1 MYETES
7 HLIPAAKLVVPIVV
21 GTRPEAIKLVPIIV
35 ALRESEY
42 YEPIVI
48 STGRHN
54 RMVEYIFEPADTKP
68 GVTLWAGSRRANL
81 NERVAAVIQR
91 FEDFC
96 VERFDLDPDATSMPD
111 DVLNGRHPA
120 AVLVHNDTS
129 SAMAAALSAF
139 HLRISVMHVEAGL
152 RTGGSWGRA
161 GSGRKPSASRSAA
174 RRPPNPEHGQRLQR
188 QPRPECP
195 AGDLPQVESPDLLGV
210 DGHVDVGRKDRDQ
223 QPQQPPAPEPTRRR
237 VQHRDGAGD
246 LGNPA
251 DRDDLLLRR
260 LDRRRHDRFEEAR
273 LEEMQRP
280 RVGQE
285 GGKRQARAIHPPKP
299 TRYVRPV
306 AEFKLNPAYTPTAD
320 QPKAIA
326 GLAEGLEADERF
338 QTLLGATGT
347 GKTFT
352 MAATIAAVQRP
363 ALVIAHNKTLAA
375 QLCNEFRGFFPD
387 NAVEYFVSY
396 YDYYQPEAYV
406 PAQDLYIEKDSSIND
421 EIDRLR
427 HAATAA
433 LFARR
438 DVIIVA
444 SVSCIY
450 GIGSP
455 QVYSEKMQMFQV
467 GAEIDR
473 DEVLRKLVKI
483 QYQRNDSVLGRG
495 SFRVRGEVLEIM
507 PSYAESAYRI
517 SLFGDVI
524 EGIQHFDP
532 LTGEVLDTIDHVS
545 VWPASHYVTRDET
558 VERAVEEIRAELES
572 RTAEL
577 EAEGKQLEAHR
588 LRQRT
593 AYDIEMIKE
602 LGFTSGI
609 ENYSRILDG
618 RAAGTPPHTLI
629 DYFPDDFVCFVDE
642 SHQTIPQIGGMY
654 QGDRSRKQT
663 LIDFGFRLPSAIDN
677 RPLKFDEFLERVD
690 RLVMVSAT
698 PGQFER
704 VESSRIVE
712 QIVRPTGIIDPY
724 IEVRETKNQIDD
736 LMNEVRVVAKAGERT
751 LVTTLTKK
759 MAEDLTAYLLEYGI
773 KVRYLHSE
781 IDTLERI
788 QIIRDLRLGEYD
800 VLIGVNLLREG
811 LDLPEVSLVAILDA
825 DKEGFLRGETSL
837 VQTIGRAAR
846 NVNGRVLMYAD
857 RETDAM
863 RAAMSET
870 DRRRAIQLAYNEEH
884 GITPATVLKGI
895 SEMSEF
901 LAMED
906 RAPAKRR
913 RKRGDDFQTPE
924 ELEKT
929 IVALEE
935 EMLAAADE
943 LRFEEAGRIR
953 DELRELRRDLDGIN
967 AGA

>member
-1 MYETES
+1 
-7 HLIPAAKLVVPIVV
+7 V
-21 GTRPEAIKLVPIIV
+21 
-35 ALRESEY
+35 
-42 YEPIVI
+42 
-48 STGRHN
+48 
-54 RMVEYIFEPADTKP
+54 
-68 GVTLWAGSRRANL
+68 
-81 NERVAAVIQR
+81 
-91 FEDFC
+91 
-96 VERFDLDPDATSMPD
+96 
-111 DVLNGRHPA
+111 
-120 AVLVHNDTS
+120 
-129 SAMAAALSAF
+129 
-139 HLRISVMHVEAGL
+139 
-152 RTGGSWGRA
+152 SWGRY
-161 GSGRKPSASRSAA
+161 
-174 RRPPNPEHGQRLQR
+174 
-188 QPRPECP
+188 
-195 AGDLPQVESPDLLGV
+195 
-210 DGHVDVGRKDRDQ
+210 GH
-223 QPQQPPAPEPTRRR
+223 
-237 VQHRDGAGD
+237 
-246 LGNPA
+246 
-251 DRDDLLLRR
+251 
-260 LDRRRHDRFEEAR
+260 
-273 LEEMQRP
+273 
-280 RVGQE
+280 
-285 GGKRQARAIHPPKP
+285 
-299 TRYVRPV
+299 PV
-306 AEFKLNPAYTPTAD
+306 PEFKLNPAYTPTAD

-326 GLAEGLEADERF
+326 GLAEGLAAGDQF

-363 ALVIAHNKTLAA
+363 TLVIAHNKTLAA
-375 QLCNEFRGFFPD
+375 QLCNEFREFFPE
-387 NAVEYFVSY
+387 NVVEYFVSY

-455 QVYSEKMQMFQV
+455 QVYNEKMQLFKV
-467 GAEIDR
+467 GETIKR
-473 DEVLRKLVKI
+473 DEVLRKLVKM

-517 SLFGDVI
+517 ALFGDEI
-524 EGIQHFDP
+524 EGVQHFDP

-558 VERAVEEIRAELES
+558 LERAVEEIRAELHS
-572 RTAEL
+572 RTEEL

-593 AYDIEMIKE
+593 AYDIEMLKE
-602 LGFTSGI
+602 VGFTSGI

-618 RAAGTPPHTLI
+618 RPEGSPPHTLI
-629 DYFPDDFVCFVDE
+629 DYFPDDFAVFVDE

-654 QGDRSRKQT
+654 EGDRSRKQT
-663 LIDFGFRLPSAIDN
+663 LIDYGFRLPSAIDN
-677 RPLKFDEFLERVD
+677 RPLKFGEFLERVPQ
-690 RLVMVSAT
+690 LVMVSAT
-698 PGQFER
+698 PGPFEKA
-704 VESSRIVE
+704 ESTRIVE
-712 QIVRPTGIIDPY
+712 QIVRPTGIIDPE
-724 IEVRETKNQIDD
+724 IEVRETRNQIDD
-736 LMNEVRVVAKAGERT
+736 LMNEIKGIAEAGDRV

-759 MAEDLTAYLLEYGI
+759 MAEDLTNYLLEYGV

-800 VLIGVNLLREG
+800 VLVGVNLLREG

-857 RETDAM
+857 KETDAM

-884 GITPATVLKGI
+884 GITPATVRKGI
-895 SEMSEF
+895 SEISEF

-906 RAPAKRR
+906 RAPRKRR
-913 RKRGDDFQTPE
+913 SKHAADFVDAD
-924 ELEKT
+924 ELERA

-935 EMLAAADE
+935 EMLAAADD
-943 LRFEEAGRIR
+943 LRFEEAGRLR
-953 DELRELRRDLDGIN
+953 DELKELRRDLDGMR

>member
-1 MYETES
+1 
-7 HLIPAAKLVVPIVV
+7 
-21 GTRPEAIKLVPIIV
+21 
-35 ALRESEY
+35 
-42 YEPIVI
+42 
-48 STGRHN
+48 
-54 RMVEYIFEPADTKP
+54 
-68 GVTLWAGSRRANL
+68 
-81 NERVAAVIQR
+81 
-91 FEDFC
+91 
-96 VERFDLDPDATSMPD
+96 MP
-111 DVLNGRHPA
+111 
-120 AVLVHNDTS
+120 
-129 SAMAAALSAF
+129 
-139 HLRISVMHVEAGL
+139 
-152 RTGGSWGRA
+152 
-161 GSGRKPSASRSAA
+161 
-174 RRPPNPEHGQRLQR
+174 
-188 QPRPECP
+188 
-195 AGDLPQVESPDLLGV
+195 
-210 DGHVDVGRKDRDQ
+210 
-223 QPQQPPAPEPTRRR
+223 
-237 VQHRDGAGD
+237 
-246 LGNPA
+246 
-251 DRDDLLLRR
+251 
-260 LDRRRHDRFEEAR
+260 
-273 LEEMQRP
+273 
-280 RVGQE
+280 
-285 GGKRQARAIHPPKP
+285 
-299 TRYVRPV
+299 
-306 AEFKLNPAYTPTAD
+306 EFKLNPAYTPTAD
-320 QPKAIA
+320 QPQAIA
-326 GLAEGLEADERF
+326 GLAEGLRAGERF

-352 MAATIAAVQRP
+352 MAGVIAEVQRP

-375 QLCNEFRGFFPD
+375 QLCNEFREFFPE

-427 HAATAA
+427 HAATAS

-455 QVYSEKMQMFQV
+455 QLYNEQMQLFKV
-467 GAEIDR
+467 GEEIDR
-473 DEVLRKLVKI
+473 DEVLRKLVKM

-517 SLFGDVI
+517 SLFGDEI
-524 EGIQHFDP
+524 EGVQHFDP

-545 VWPASHYVTRDET
+545 VWPASHYVTKDET
-558 VERAVEEIRAELES
+558 LERAVEEIRAELNA

-577 EAEGKQLEAHR
+577 ESEGKQLEAHR

-593 AYDIEMIKE
+593 AYDIEMLKE

-618 RAAGTPPHTLI
+618 RPAGSPPHTLI
-629 DYFPDDFVCFVDE
+629 DYFPEDFVCFVDE

-654 QGDRSRKQT
+654 EGDRSRKTT
-663 LIDFGFRLPSAIDN
+663 LVDFGFRLPSAIDN

-690 RLVMVSAT
+690 QLVMVSAT
-698 PGQFER
+698 PGPFEKAESTR
-704 VESSRIVE
+704 VVE
-712 QIVRPTGIIDPY
+712 QIVRPTGIVDPE
-724 IEVRETKNQIDD
+724 IEIRETRNQIDD
-736 LMNEVRVVAKAGERT
+736 LMNEARRVGEAGERV

-781 IDTLERI
+781 VDTLERI
-788 QIIRDLRLGEYD
+788 QIVRDLRLGEYD
-800 VLIGVNLLREG
+800 VLVGVNLLREG

-857 RETDAM
+857 KETEAM
-863 RAAMSET
+863 RAAIRET
-870 DRRRAIQLAYNEEH
+870 ERRRAIQLAYNEEH
-884 GITPATVLKGI
+884 GITPATVRKGI
-895 SEMSEF
+895 SEMAEF

-906 RAPAKRR
+906 RAPRKRR
-913 RKRGDDFQTPE
+913 RRRGEEFSSPE

-935 EMLAAADE
+935 EMLAAADD

-953 DELRELRRDLDGIN
+953 DELKELRRDFDAMT
-967 AGA
+967 AGT

>member
-1 MYETES
+1 
-7 HLIPAAKLVVPIVV
+7 VP
-21 GTRPEAIKLVPIIV
+21 E
-35 ALRESEY
+35 
-42 YEPIVI
+42 
-48 STGRHN
+48 
-54 RMVEYIFEPADTKP
+54 FE
-68 GVTLWAGSRRANL
+68 
-81 NERVAAVIQR
+81 
-91 FEDFC
+91 
-96 VERFDLDPDATSMPD
+96 
-111 DVLNGRHPA
+111 
-120 AVLVHNDTS
+120 
-129 SAMAAALSAF
+129 
-139 HLRISVMHVEAGL
+139 
-152 RTGGSWGRA
+152 
-161 GSGRKPSASRSAA
+161 
-174 RRPPNPEHGQRLQR
+174 
-188 QPRPECP
+188 
-195 AGDLPQVESPDLLGV
+195 
-210 DGHVDVGRKDRDQ
+210 
-223 QPQQPPAPEPTRRR
+223 
-237 VQHRDGAGD
+237 
-246 LGNPA
+246 
-251 DRDDLLLRR
+251 
-260 LDRRRHDRFEEAR
+260 
-273 LEEMQRP
+273 
-280 RVGQE
+280 
-285 GGKRQARAIHPPKP
+285 
-299 TRYVRPV
+299 
-306 AEFKLNPAYTPTAD
+306 LNPAYTPTAD
-320 QPKAIA
+320 QPQAIA
-326 GLAEGLEADERF
+326 GLAEGLEAGERF

-363 ALVIAHNKTLAA
+363 SLVIAHNKTLAA
-375 QLCNEFRGFFPD
+375 QLCNEFREFFPE
-387 NAVEYFVSY
+387 NVVEYFVSY

-455 QVYSEKMQMFQV
+455 QVYNEKMQLFKV
-467 GAEIDR
+467 GESLDR
-473 DEVLRKLVKI
+473 DEVLRKLVKM

-495 SFRVRGEVLEIM
+495 SFRVRGEMLEIM

-517 SLFGDVI
+517 ALFGDEI
-524 EGIQHFDP
+524 ESVQHFDP
-532 LTGEVLDTIDHVS
+532 LTGEILDTIDHVS

-558 VERAVEEIRAELES
+558 LERAVEEIRAELNA

-577 EAEGKQLEAHR
+577 EEEGKQLEAHR

-593 AYDIEMIKE
+593 AYDLEMLKE

-618 RAAGTPPHTLI
+618 RPPGSPPHTLI
-629 DYFPDDFVCFVDE
+629 DYFPDDFVVFVDE

-654 QGDRSRKQT
+654 EGDRSRKQT
-663 LIDFGFRLPSAIDN
+663 LIEYGFRLPSAIDN

-690 RLVMVSAT
+690 QLVMVSAT
-698 PGQFER
+698 PGPFER
-704 VESSRIVE
+704 AESDRVVE
-712 QIVRPTGIIDPY
+712 QIVRPTGIVDPA
-724 IEVRETKNQIDD
+724 IELRETKNQIDD
-736 LMNEVRVVAKAGERT
+736 LMNEVKLCAEAGDRT

-759 MAEDLTAYLLEYGI
+759 MAEDLTEYLLEYGI

-788 QIIRDLRLGEYD
+788 QIIRELRLGEYD
-800 VLIGVNLLREG
+800 VLVGVNLLREG

-846 NVNGRVLMYAD
+846 NVDGRVLMYAD

-863 RAAMSET
+863 KAAMRET
-870 DRRRAIQLAYNEEH
+870 ERRRAIQLAYNEEH
-884 GITPATVLKGI
+884 GVTPETVRKGI
-895 SEMSEF
+895 SEMAEF

-906 RAPAKRR
+906 RAPKRR
-913 RKRGDDFQTPE
+913 RRKSSGDFADAA
-924 ELEKT
+924 ELERT
-929 IVALEE
+929 IVSLEE
-935 EMLAAADE
+935 EMLAAADD

-953 DELRELRRDLDGIN
+953 DELKELRRDLDGMT

>member
-1 MYETES
+1 
-7 HLIPAAKLVVPIVV
+7 VP
-21 GTRPEAIKLVPIIV
+21 
-35 ALRESEY
+35 
-42 YEPIVI
+42 
-48 STGRHN
+48 
-54 RMVEYIFEPADTKP
+54 
-68 GVTLWAGSRRANL
+68 
-81 NERVAAVIQR
+81 
-91 FEDFC
+91 
-96 VERFDLDPDATSMPD
+96 
-111 DVLNGRHPA
+111 
-120 AVLVHNDTS
+120 
-129 SAMAAALSAF
+129 
-139 HLRISVMHVEAGL
+139 
-152 RTGGSWGRA
+152 
-161 GSGRKPSASRSAA
+161 
-174 RRPPNPEHGQRLQR
+174 
-188 QPRPECP
+188 
-195 AGDLPQVESPDLLGV
+195 
-210 DGHVDVGRKDRDQ
+210 
-223 QPQQPPAPEPTRRR
+223 
-237 VQHRDGAGD
+237 
-246 LGNPA
+246 
-251 DRDDLLLRR
+251 
-260 LDRRRHDRFEEAR
+260 
-273 LEEMQRP
+273 
-280 RVGQE
+280 
-285 GGKRQARAIHPPKP
+285 
-299 TRYVRPV
+299 
-306 AEFKLNPAYTPTAD
+306 EFKLNPAYTPTAD

-326 GLAEGLEADERF
+326 GLAEGLREGERF

-352 MAATIAAVQRP
+352 MAGTIEAVQRP
-363 ALVIAHNKTLAA
+363 TLVIAHNKTLAA
-375 QLCNEFRGFFPD
+375 QLCNEFREFFPE

-455 QVYSEKMQMFQV
+455 QVYNEKMQLFRV
-467 GAEIDR
+467 GDEIDR
-473 DEVLRKLVKI
+473 DEVLRKLVKM

-495 SFRVRGEVLEIM
+495 AFRVRGEVLEIM

-517 SLFGDVI
+517 ALFGEEI
-524 EGIQHFDP
+524 ESIQHFDP
-532 LTGEVLDTIDHVS
+532 LTGEILDTIDHVS
-545 VWPASHYVTRDET
+545 VWPASHYVTKDET
-558 VERAVEEIRAELES
+558 LDRAVEEIRHELNA

-577 EAEGKQLEAHR
+577 EDEGKQLEAHR

-593 AYDIEMIKE
+593 AYDIEMLKE

-618 RAAGTPPHTLI
+618 RPPGSPPHTLI
-629 DYFPDDFVCFVDE
+629 DYFPDDFVVFVDE

-654 QGDRSRKQT
+654 EGDRSRKTT
-663 LIDFGFRLPSAIDN
+663 LIDYGFRLPSAIDN
-677 RPLKFDEFLERVD
+677 RPLKFQEFLDRVD
-690 RLVMVSAT
+690 QLVMVSAT
-698 PGQFER
+698 PGPFER
-704 VESSRIVE
+704 TEATRTVE
-712 QIVRPTGIIDPY
+712 QIVRPTGIIDPE

-736 LMNEVRVVAKAGERT
+736 LMNEIRARADAGERV

-759 MAEDLTAYLLEYGI
+759 MAEDLTNYLLEYGI

-788 QIIRDLRLGEYD
+788 QIVRELRLGEYD
-800 VLIGVNLLREG
+800 TLVGVNLLREG

-857 RETDAM
+857 KETDAM

-870 DRRRAIQLAYNEEH
+870 DRRRAIQLAYNKEH
-884 GITPATVLKGI
+884 GITPETVRKGI
-895 SEMSEF
+895 SEMAEF

-906 RAPAKRR
+906 RAPKRR
-913 RKRGDDFQTPE
+913 RRKIGGDFADPA
-924 ELEKT
+924 ELERT
-929 IVALEE
+929 IVSLEE
-935 EMLAAADE
+935 EMLAAADD
-943 LRFEEAGRIR
+943 LRFEEAARIR
-953 DELRELRRDLDGIN
+953 DELKELRRDLDGMT

>member
-1 MYETES
+1 M
-7 HLIPAAKLVVPIVV
+7 
-21 GTRPEAIKLVPIIV
+21 
-35 ALRESEY
+35 SE
-42 YEPIVI
+42 
-48 STGRHN
+48 
-54 RMVEYIFEPADTKP
+54 FE
-68 GVTLWAGSRRANL
+68 
-81 NERVAAVIQR
+81 
-91 FEDFC
+91 
-96 VERFDLDPDATSMPD
+96 
-111 DVLNGRHPA
+111 
-120 AVLVHNDTS
+120 
-129 SAMAAALSAF
+129 
-139 HLRISVMHVEAGL
+139 
-152 RTGGSWGRA
+152 
-161 GSGRKPSASRSAA
+161 
-174 RRPPNPEHGQRLQR
+174 
-188 QPRPECP
+188 
-195 AGDLPQVESPDLLGV
+195 
-210 DGHVDVGRKDRDQ
+210 
-223 QPQQPPAPEPTRRR
+223 
-237 VQHRDGAGD
+237 
-246 LGNPA
+246 
-251 DRDDLLLRR
+251 
-260 LDRRRHDRFEEAR
+260 
-273 LEEMQRP
+273 
-280 RVGQE
+280 
-285 GGKRQARAIHPPKP
+285 
-299 TRYVRPV
+299 
-306 AEFKLNPAYTPTAD
+306 LNPAYTPTAD

-326 GLAEGLEADERF
+326 GLAEGLAAGDRF

-363 ALVIAHNKTLAA
+363 SLVIAHNKTLAA
-375 QLCNEFRGFFPD
+375 QLCNEFREFFPD

-455 QVYSEKMQMFQV
+455 QVYNEKMQLFRV
-467 GAEIDR
+467 GEELDR
-473 DEVLRKLVKI
+473 DEVLRKLVKM
-483 QYQRNDSVLGRG
+483 QYQRNDANLTRG
-495 SFRVRGEVLEIM
+495 TFRARGEVLEIM

-517 SLFGDVI
+517 SLFGDEI
-524 EGIQHFDP
+524 EGVQHFDP

-545 VWPASHYVTRDET
+545 VWPASHYVTKDET
-558 VERAVEEIRAELES
+558 LERAVEEIRAELNA

-593 AYDIEMIKE
+593 AYDLEMLREI
-602 LGFTSGI
+602 GFTSGI

-618 RAAGTPPHTLI
+618 RPEGSPPHTLI
-629 DYFPDDFVCFVDE
+629 DYFPDDFVVFVDE

-654 QGDRSRKQT
+654 EGDRSRKQT
-663 LIDFGFRLPSAIDN
+663 LIDYGFRLPSAIDN
-677 RPLKFDEFLERVD
+677 RPLKFDEFLERVP

-698 PGQFER
+698 PGPFER
-704 VESSRIVE
+704 AESTRIVE
-712 QIVRPTGIIDPY
+712 QIVRPTGIVDPA

-736 LMNEVRVVAKAGERT
+736 LMNEIKARADAGDRV

-759 MAEDLTAYLLEYGI
+759 MAEDLTGYLLEYGL

-781 IDTLERI
+781 VDTLERI

-800 VLIGVNLLREG
+800 VLVGVNLLREG

-846 NVNGRVLMYAD
+846 NVDGRVLMYAD

-863 RAAMSET
+863 RAAMRET

-884 GITPATVLKGI
+884 GITPATVRKGI

-906 RAPAKRR
+906 RAPRKRR
-913 RKRGDDFQTPE
+913 RGRAETVSDPE
-924 ELEKT
+924 ELERT

-935 EMLAAADE
+935 EMLAAADD

-953 DELRELRRDLDGIN
+953 DELKELRRDLDGMR

>member
-1 MYETES
+1 M
-7 HLIPAAKLVVPIVV
+7 AAQSASYRHV
-21 GTRPEAIKLVPIIV
+21 LVP
-35 ALRESEY
+35 
-42 YEPIVI
+42 
-48 STGRHN
+48 
-54 RMVEYIFEPADTKP
+54 D
-68 GVTLWAGSRRANL
+68 
-81 NERVAAVIQR
+81 
-91 FEDFC
+91 
-96 VERFDLDPDATSMPD
+96 
-111 DVLNGRHPA
+111 
-120 AVLVHNDTS
+120 
-129 SAMAAALSAF
+129 
-139 HLRISVMHVEAGL
+139 
-152 RTGGSWGRA
+152 
-161 GSGRKPSASRSAA
+161 
-174 RRPPNPEHGQRLQR
+174 
-188 QPRPECP
+188 
-195 AGDLPQVESPDLLGV
+195 
-210 DGHVDVGRKDRDQ
+210 
-223 QPQQPPAPEPTRRR
+223 
-237 VQHRDGAGD
+237 
-246 LGNPA
+246 
-251 DRDDLLLRR
+251 
-260 LDRRRHDRFEEAR
+260 
-273 LEEMQRP
+273 
-280 RVGQE
+280 
-285 GGKRQARAIHPPKP
+285 
-299 TRYVRPV
+299 
-306 AEFKLNPAYTPTAD
+306 FKLNSAYTPTAD
-320 QPKAIA
+320 QPKAIE
-326 GLAEGLEADERF
+326 GLAQGLREGDRF

-352 MAATIAAVQRP
+352 MAATIAEVQRP

-375 QLCNEFRGFFPD
+375 QLCNEFREFFPD
-387 NAVEYFVSY
+387 NSVEYFVSY

-427 HAATAA
+427 HAATAS

-455 QVYSEKMQMFQV
+455 QVYNEKMQLFKV
-467 GAEIDR
+467 GATIDR
-473 DEVLRKLVKI
+473 DEVLRKLIKM

-517 SLFGDVI
+517 SLFGDEI
-524 EGIQHFDP
+524 EGVQHFDP
-532 LTGEVLDTIDHVS
+532 LTGEILDTIDHVS
-545 VWPASHYVTRDET
+545 VWPASHYVTKDET
-558 VERAVEEIRAELES
+558 LERAVEEIRAELNS

-577 EAEGKQLEAHR
+577 EEEGKQLEAHR

-593 AYDIEMIKE
+593 AYDIEMLKE
-602 LGFTSGI
+602 VGFTSGI

-618 RAAGTPPHTLI
+618 RPAGSPPHTLI
-629 DYFPDDFVCFVDE
+629 DYFPDDFVTFVDE

-654 QGDRSRKQT
+654 EGDRSRKTT
-663 LIDFGFRLPSAIDN
+663 LVDFGFRLPSAIDN
-677 RPLKFDEFLERVD
+677 RPLKFDEFLERVPQ
-690 RLVMVSAT
+690 LVMVSAT
-698 PGQFER
+698 PGQFEKA
-704 VESSRIVE
+704 ESTRIVE
-712 QIVRPTGIIDPY
+712 QIVRPTGIVDPY
-724 IEVRETKNQIDD
+724 IELRETRNQIDD
-736 LMNEVRVVAKAGERT
+736 LMNEARKVAEAGERV

-781 IDTLERI
+781 VDTLERI
-788 QIIRDLRLGEYD
+788 QIVRDLRLGEYD
-800 VLIGVNLLREG
+800 VLVGVNLLREG

-857 RETDAM
+857 KETDAM

-870 DRRRAIQLAYNEEH
+870 DRRREIQLAYNEEH
-884 GITPATVLKGI
+884 GITPETVRKGI
-895 SEMSEF
+895 SEMGEF

-913 RKRGDDFQTPE
+913 SKRSSEFETPE

-935 EMLAAADE
+935 EMLAAADD

-953 DELRELRRDLDGIN
+953 DELKELRRDLDGMT